1 MWWLWAAILREGISE
16 MSRTVAK
23 LRLLVG
29 LLAAGLSHA
38 VAETPNQVDWTQ
50 QIGTAAA
57 DYGESIAVDHAGNVF
72 ISGYTW
78 GDLDGNLS
86 SGKAD
91 AFLTKYDSSGTKLW
105 TRQLG
110 TSHSDLSYSV
120 AVDSGGNAYISG
132 YTTGEIDGQVNAGGE
147 DAFLTKY
154 DATGAKLWTRQLG
167 SAAFET
173 SYSVAV
179 DGAGSAYISG
189 YTTGDLDGHTSAG
202 GVDAFLTKYDAS
214 GTRLWTQ
221 QIGTAVYETSY
232 SVAVDGAGNAFISG
246 LTTGDL
252 DGNTSA
258 GGGDAFLT
266 KYDALGTKLWT
277 QQLGTAGA
285 DYSWSVAVDGA
296 GNAYISGTTESGLDG
311 NTHAGSVDA
320 FVAKYDSAGTK
331 LWTEQIG
338 TTLSDLSYSVTV
350 DSSGNAYISGYTWGD
365 LDGNV
370 SAGGIDAFLTKYDT
384 TGTKLWTQQIG
395 TADEDRS
402 YAVAVDWL
410 GNAYLTGS
418 TMGSFAGHTN
428 AGDAD
433 AFLVR
438 LAWQGLLGDLD
449 GDGDVDNLDIGTAT
463 GQFTG
468 SEGSFSKTYADG
480 DIDGDGDVDNVD
492 IGTITGA
499 FTGSI
504 IPERPLWDAHGAPAV
519 PEPASLVLIGIGSL
533 ALLRRRG

>member
-1 MWWLWAAILREGISE
+1 MSQAVAISHF
-16 MSRTVAK
+16 
-23 LRLLVG
+23 LVG
-29 LLAAGLSHA
+29 LLAVGLSHA

-50 QIGTAAA
+50 QLGTTAA
-57 DYGESIAVDHAGNVF
+57 DYSESVAVDGAGNVL

-78 GDLDGNLS
+78 GDLDGNINA
-86 SGKAD
+86 GKAD
-91 AFLTKYDSSGTKLW
+91 AFLTKYDAAGTKLW
-105 TRQLG
+105 TRQIG
-110 TSHSDLSYSV
+110 TSHSDPSYSV
-120 AVDSGGNAYISG
+120 AVDGAGNAYISG

-154 DATGAKLWTRQLG
+154 DATGTKLWTRQLG

-179 DGAGSAYISG
+179 DGVGNAYISG

-202 GVDAFLTKYDAS
+202 GVDAFLTKYDAT
-214 GTRLWTQ
+214 GTKLWTQ
-221 QIGTAVYETSY
+221 QIGTSTYETSY
-232 SVAVDGAGNAFISG
+232 AVAVDGSGNAFISG

-252 DGNTSA
+252 DGNTGA

-266 KYDALGTKLWT
+266 KYDASGSKLWT
-277 QQLGTAGA
+277 QQLGTASA

-296 GNAYISGTTESGLDG
+296 GNVYISGTTESGLDG
-311 NTHAGSVDA
+311 NPHAGGVDA
-320 FVAKYDSAGTK
+320 FITKYDGSGTK

-338 TTLSDLSYSVTV
+338 TTFSDLSYSVSV
-350 DSSGNAYISGYTWGD
+350 DSVGNAYISGYTWGD
-365 LDGNV
+365 MDGNV

-384 TGTKLWTQQIG
+384 TGAKLWTQQIG

-410 GNAYLTGS
+410 GNAYLSGS

-463 GQFTG
+463 GNFTG
-468 SEGSFSKTYADG
+468 AGGSTSMTYADG

-492 IGTITGA
+492 LGTITGA
-499 FTGSI
+499 FTGSLV
-504 IPERPLWDAHGAPAV
+504 PEPPLWDAPELPSV
-519 PEPASLVLIGIGSL
+519 PEPASMMLLGMGGV
-533 ALLRRRG
+533 ALCRRRASPVPDRRGV